1 MNGKK
6 ITARILYSE
15 TVWGSLTKALFFVIK
30 VSRAVLK
37 DKDYYYPSCF
47 HVSYTPRRGMLIL
60 PPLPQNLCVPVI
72 LPFFPIISYLYLTFR
87 PEGQVQEEQRHFY
100 KINRDPLCPPTLAS
114 MGHCRGTR

>member
-72 LPFFPIISYLYLTFR
+72 LPFFPVISYLYLTFP